1 MVYPNLEAEMARHG
15 YTRED
20 IASKLEIHVSG
31 VYLMLSG
38 KRNISL
44 TRAAQIR
51 DAFFPDMRI
60 DYLFDTQN
68 EGRGDADEAKTWNS

>member
-1 MVYPNLEAEMARHG
+1 MVYPNLEAEMVRAG

-20 IASKLEIHVSG
+20 IASKLGLHVSG
-31 VYLMLSG
+31 VYQMLSG

-51 DAFFPDMRI
+51 DAFFPNMRI
-60 DYLFDTQN
+60 DYLFYTQ
-68 EGRGDADEAKTWNS
+68 RKDNS